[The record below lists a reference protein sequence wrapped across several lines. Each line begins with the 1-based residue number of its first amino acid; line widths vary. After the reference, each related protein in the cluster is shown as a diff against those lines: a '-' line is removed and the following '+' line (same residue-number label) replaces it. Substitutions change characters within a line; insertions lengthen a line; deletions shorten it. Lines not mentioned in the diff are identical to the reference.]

1 VKFRR
6 PVLASTLL
14 AAALGLAAC
23 SGTSPIA
30 SSPAA
35 ASGATSPAA
44 ASGATSSATQTTV
57 PSATSTPTKPA
68 GSVQASAG
76 CSYIDQTTAASV
88 LGFTT
93 AAGLHSTAGSSA
105 AMKKLDGCMYESA
118 TDGSLGYD
126 VAQVD
131 PQIAQGMVDAAKA
144 DMASAPVASYDVGLP
159 NSIGFTQTL
168 PQGVDS
174 QVTIASGDRLIM
186 VASTRKDGDVAKSQ
200 ASAIAAAKLLV
211 SHP

>member
-1 VKFRR
+1 MKFRR

-23 SGTSPIA
+23 SGTSSIA
-30 SSPAA
+30 SSPVA
-35 ASGATSPAA
+35 ASG
-44 ASGATSSATQTTV
+44 ATQTTV
-57 PSATSTPTKPA
+57 PSASSSPTEPA

-76 CSYIDQTTAASV
+76 CSYIDQATAASL

-93 AAGLHSTAGSSA
+93 AAGLHSAAGSSS
-105 AMKKLDGCMYESA
+105 AMKKLDGCLYESK

-126 VAQVD
+126 VVQVD
-131 PQIAQGMVDAAKA
+131 PQVAQAMVAAAKA
-144 DMASAPVASYDVGLP
+144 KMASAPVASYDVGVP

-174 QVTIASGDRLIM
+174 QVTIASGDRLIT
-186 VASTRKDGDVAKSQ
+186 VASTRKDSNVAKSQ

>member
-1 VKFRR
+1 MRFRR

-23 SGTSPIA
+23 SGTSSTASNPVAA
-30 SSPAA
+30 SS
-35 ASGATSPAA
+35 
-44 ASGATSSATQTTV
+44 ATSSATPTTV

-68 GSVQASAG
+68 GSVQAGAG
-76 CSYIDQTTAASV
+76 CSYIDQTTAASL

-93 AAGLHSTAGSSA
+93 AAGLSSMAGSTD
-105 AMKKLDGCMYESA
+105 AMKKLDGCMYEST
-118 TDGSLGYD
+118 TDGGLGYV

-131 PQIAQGMVDAAKA
+131 PQFAQGMVDAAKA
-144 DMASAPVASYDVGLP
+144 KMASAPVASYDVGVP

-168 PQGVDS
+168 APGVDS
-174 QVTIASGDRLIM
+174 QVTIASGDRLIT

-211 SHP
+211 SHA

>member
-1 VKFRR
+1 MRFRR

-23 SGTSPIA
+23 SGTSSTA
-30 SSPAA
+30 SSPVA
-35 ASGATSPAA
+35 ASS
-44 ASGATSSATQTTV
+44 ATSSATPTTV

-68 GSVQASAG
+68 GSVQAGAG
-76 CSYIDQTTAASV
+76 CSYIDQTTAASL

-93 AAGLHSTAGSSA
+93 AAGLSSMAGSSD
-105 AMKKLDGCMYESA
+105 AMKKLDGCMYENT

-144 DMASAPVASYDVGLP
+144 KMASAPVASYDVGVP
-159 NSIGFTQTL
+159 NSMGFTQTL
-168 PQGVDS
+168 AQGVDS
-174 QVTIASGDRLIM
+174 QVTIASSDRLIT

-211 SHP
+211 SHA

>member
-1 VKFRR
+1 MKFRR

-23 SGTSPIA
+23 SGTSSIA
-30 SSPAA
+30 SS
-35 ASGATSPAA
+35 SVA
-44 ASGATSSATQTTV
+44 ASGATSSETQTTV
-57 PSATSTPTKPA
+57 PSATKPA

-76 CSYIDQTTAASV
+76 CSYIDQATAASL

-93 AAGLHSTAGSSA
+93 AAGLHSAAGSSS
-105 AMKKLDGCMYESA
+105 AMKKLDGCMYESK

-126 VAQVD
+126 VVQVD
-131 PQIAQGMVDAAKA
+131 PQVAQSMVAAAKA
-144 DMASAPVASYDVGLP
+144 KMASAPVASYDVGVP

-174 QVTIASGDRLIM
+174 QVTIASGDRLIT
-186 VASTRKDGDVAKSQ
+186 VASTRKDSNVAKSQ

>member
-1 VKFRR
+1 MKFRR
-6 PVLASTLL
+6 PVLVSTLL

-23 SGTSPIA
+23 SGTSSIA
-30 SSPAA
+30 SSPV
-35 ASGATSPAA
+35 A

-57 PSATSTPTKPA
+57 PSATEPA

-76 CSYIDQTTAASV
+76 CSYIDQATAASL

-93 AAGLHSTAGSSA
+93 AAGLHSAAASAA
-105 AMKKLDGCMYESA
+105 AMKKLDDCMYESK
-118 TDGSLGYD
+118 TDGSLGYV

-131 PQIAQGMVDAAKA
+131 PQFAQGMVDAAKA
-144 DMASAPVASYDVGLP
+144 KMASATVTSYDVGVP

-168 PQGVDS
+168 GQGVDS
-174 QVTIASGDRLIM
+174 QVTIASGDRLIT

>member
-1 VKFRR
+1 VRFRR

-23 SGTSPIA
+23 SGTGSIA
-30 SSPAA
+30 SSPVA
-35 ASGATSPAA
+35 ASGAT
-44 ASGATSSATQTTV
+44 GSATQTTV

-76 CSYIDQTTAASV
+76 CSYIDQTTAASL

-93 AAGLHSTAGSSA
+93 AAGLSSMAGSTA
-105 AMKKLDGCMYESA
+105 AMKKLDGCMYEST

-126 VAQVD
+126 VVQVD
-131 PQIAQGMVDAAKA
+131 PQFAQAMVAAAKA
-144 DMASAPVASYDVGLP
+144 KMASAPVASYDVGLP
-159 NSIGFTQTL
+159 NSVGFTQTL
-168 PQGVDS
+168 APGVDS
-174 QVTIASGDRLIM
+174 QVTIASGDRLIT
-186 VASTRKDGDVAKSQ
+186 VASTRKDSNVAKSQ
-200 ASAIAAAKLLV
+200 ASAIAAGKLLV

>member
-1 VKFRR
+1 MKFRR

-23 SGTSPIA
+23 SGTSSIA
-30 SSPAA
+30 SSPVA
-35 ASGATSPAA
+35 ASG
-44 ASGATSSATQTTV
+44 ATQTTV
-57 PSATSTPTKPA
+57 PSATSTPTNPA

-76 CSYIDQTTAASV
+76 CSYIDQTTAASL

-93 AAGLHSTAGSSA
+93 AAGLHSAAGSSS
-105 AMKKLDGCMYESA
+105 AMKKLDGCMYESK

-126 VAQVD
+126 VVQVD
-131 PQIAQGMVDAAKA
+131 PQVAQAMVAAAKTK
-144 DMASAPVASYDVGLP
+144 MASAPVASYDVGLP

-174 QVTIASGDRLIM
+174 QVTIASGDRLIT
-186 VASTRKDGDVAKSQ
+186 VASTRKDSNVAKSQ

>member
-1 VKFRR
+1 MKFRR

-23 SGTSPIA
+23 SGTSSIA
-30 SSPAA
+30 SSPVA
-35 ASGATSPAA
+35 ASG
-44 ASGATSSATQTTV
+44 ATQTTV
-57 PSATSTPTKPA
+57 PSASSTPTNPA

-76 CSYIDQTTAASV
+76 CSYIDQTTAASL

-93 AAGLHSTAGSSA
+93 AAGLHSAAGSSD
-105 AMKKLDGCMYESA
+105 AMKKLDGCMYENT

-144 DMASAPVASYDVGLP
+144 KMASAPVASYDVGVP
-159 NSIGFTQTL
+159 NSMGFTQTL
-168 PQGVDS
+168 AQGVDS
-174 QVTIASGDRLIM
+174 QVTIASGDRLIT

-211 SHP
+211 SHA

>member
-1 VKFRR
+1 MKFRR

-23 SGTSPIA
+23 SGTSSIA
-30 SSPAA
+30 SSPVA
-35 ASGATSPAA
+35 ASG
-44 ASGATSSATQTTV
+44 ATQTTV
-57 PSATSTPTKPA
+57 PSATSTPTNPA

-76 CSYIDQTTAASV
+76 CSYIDQATAASL

-93 AAGLHSTAGSSA
+93 AAGLHSAAGSSS
-105 AMKKLDGCMYESA
+105 AMKKLDGCMYESK

-131 PQIAQGMVDAAKA
+131 PQVAQAMVAAAKA
-144 DMASAPVASYDVGLP
+144 KMASAPVASYDVGVP

-168 PQGVDS
+168 APGVDS
-174 QVTIASGDRLIM
+174 QVTIASGDRLIT
-186 VASTRKDGDVAKSQ
+186 VASTRKDSNVAKSQ

>member
-1 VKFRR
+1 MKFRR

-23 SGTSPIA
+23 SGTSSIA
-30 SSPAA
+30 SSPVA
-35 ASGATSPAA
+35 ASG
-44 ASGATSSATQTTV
+44 ATQTTV
-57 PSATSTPTKPA
+57 PSASSSPTEPA

-76 CSYIDQTTAASV
+76 CSYIDQTTAASL

-93 AAGLHSTAGSSA
+93 AAGLHSAAGSSS
-105 AMKKLDGCMYESA
+105 AMKKLDGCLYESK

-126 VAQVD
+126 VVQVD
-131 PQIAQGMVDAAKA
+131 PQVAQAMVAAAKA
-144 DMASAPVASYDVGLP
+144 KMASAPVASYDVGVP

-174 QVTIASGDRLIM
+174 QVTIASGDRLIT
-186 VASTRKDGDVAKSQ
+186 VASTRKDSNVAKSQ

>member
-1 VKFRR
+1 MKFRR

-23 SGTSPIA
+23 SGTSSIA
-30 SSPAA
+30 SSPVA
-35 ASGATSPAA
+35 ASG
-44 ASGATSSATQTTV
+44 ATQTTV
-57 PSATSTPTKPA
+57 PSASSSPTEPA

-76 CSYIDQTTAASV
+76 CSYIDQATAASL

-93 AAGLHSTAGSSA
+93 AAGLHSAAGTSS
-105 AMKKLDGCMYESA
+105 AMKKLDGCLYESK

-126 VAQVD
+126 VVQVD
-131 PQIAQGMVDAAKA
+131 PQVAQAMVAAAKTK
-144 DMASAPVASYDVGLP
+144 MASAPVASYDVGLP

-174 QVTIASGDRLIM
+174 QVTIASGDRLIT
-186 VASTRKDGDVAKSQ
+186 VASTRKDSNVAKSQ
-200 ASAIAAAKLLV
+200 ASAIAAGKLLV

>member
-1 VKFRR
+1 MRFRR

-23 SGTSPIA
+23 SGTSSTA
-30 SSPAA
+30 SSPVA
-35 ASGATSPAA
+35 ASGAS
-44 ASGATSSATQTTV
+44 SSATPTTV

-68 GSVQASAG
+68 GSVQAGAG
-76 CSYIDQTTAASV
+76 CSYIDQTTAASL

-93 AAGLHSTAGSSA
+93 AAGLHSAAGSSD
-105 AMKKLDGCMYESA
+105 AMKKLDGCMYEST

-144 DMASAPVASYDVGLP
+144 KMASAPVASYDVGLP

-168 PQGVDS
+168 AQGVDS

-211 SHP
+211 SHA

>member
-1 VKFRR
+1 MKFRR

-23 SGTSPIA
+23 SGTSSIA
-30 SSPAA
+30 SSPV
-35 ASGATSPAA
+35 A

-76 CSYIDQTTAASV
+76 CSYIDQTTAASL

-93 AAGLHSTAGSSA
+93 AAGLHSAAGSSD
-105 AMKKLDGCMYESA
+105 AMKKLDGCMYESK

-126 VAQVD
+126 VVQVD
-131 PQIAQGMVDAAKA
+131 PLGESLGEA
-144 DMASAPVASYDVGLP
+144 DRV
-159 NSIGFTQTL
+159 
-168 PQGVDS
+168 
-174 QVTIASGDRLIM
+174 R
-186 VASTRKDGDVAKSQ
+186 
-200 ASAIAAAKLLV
+200 
-211 SHP
+211 

>member
-1 VKFRR
+1 MRFRR

-23 SGTSPIA
+23 SGTSSTA
-30 SSPAA
+30 SSPVA
-35 ASGATSPAA
+35 ASS
-44 ASGATSSATQTTV
+44 ATSSATPTTV

-68 GSVQASAG
+68 GSVQAGAG
-76 CSYIDQTTAASV
+76 CSYIDQTTAASL

-93 AAGLHSTAGSSA
+93 AAGLSSMAGSSD
-105 AMKKLDGCMYESA
+105 AMKKLDGCMYENT

-144 DMASAPVASYDVGLP
+144 KMASAPVASYDVGVP
-159 NSIGFTQTL
+159 NSMGFTQTL
-168 PQGVDS
+168 AQGVDS
-174 QVTIASGDRLIM
+174 QVTIASGDRLIT

-211 SHP
+211 SHA

>member
-1 VKFRR
+1 MKFRR

-23 SGTSPIA
+23 SGTSSIA
-30 SSPAA
+30 SSPVA
-35 ASGATSPAA
+35 ASG
-44 ASGATSSATQTTV
+44 ATQTTV
-57 PSATSTPTKPA
+57 PSATSTPTNPA

-76 CSYIDQTTAASV
+76 CSYIDQATAASL

-93 AAGLHSTAGSSA
+93 AAGLHSAAGTSA
-105 AMKKLDGCMYESA
+105 AMKKLDGCMYESK

-126 VAQVD
+126 VVQVD
-131 PQIAQGMVDAAKA
+131 PQVAQAMVAAAKTK
-144 DMASAPVASYDVGLP
+144 MASAPVASYDVGLP

-174 QVTIASGDRLIM
+174 QVTIASGDRLIT
-186 VASTRKDGDVAKSQ
+186 VASTRKDSNVAKSQ

>member
-1 VKFRR
+1 MRFRR

-23 SGTSPIA
+23 SGTSSTA
-30 SSPAA
+30 SSPVA
-35 ASGATSPAA
+35 ASS
-44 ASGATSSATQTTV
+44 ATSSATPTTV

-76 CSYIDQTTAASV
+76 CSYIDQTTAASL

-93 AAGLHSTAGSSA
+93 AAGLSSMAGSSD
-105 AMKKLDGCMYESA
+105 AMKKLDGCMYENT

-144 DMASAPVASYDVGLP
+144 KMASAPVASYDVGVP
-159 NSIGFTQTL
+159 NSMGFTQTL
-168 PQGVDS
+168 AQGVDS

-211 SHP
+211 SHA

>member
-1 VKFRR
+1 MKFRR

-23 SGTSPIA
+23 SGTSSIA
-30 SSPAA
+30 SSPVA
-35 ASGATSPAA
+35 ASGV
-44 ASGATSSATQTTV
+44 TSSATQTTV
-57 PSATSTPTKPA
+57 PSATSTPTNPA

-76 CSYIDQTTAASV
+76 CSYIDQTTAASL

-93 AAGLHSTAGSSA
+93 AAGLHSAAASAA
-105 AMKKLDGCMYESA
+105 AMKKLDDCMYESK

-126 VAQVD
+126 VVQVD
-131 PQIAQGMVDAAKA
+131 PQVAQAMVAAAKTK
-144 DMASAPVASYDVGLP
+144 MASAPVASYDVGLP

-174 QVTIASGDRLIM
+174 QVTIASGDRLIT
-186 VASTRKDGDVAKSQ
+186 VASTRKDSNVAKSQ

>member
-1 VKFRR
+1 MKFRR

-23 SGTSPIA
+23 SGTSSIA
-30 SSPAA
+30 SSPV
-35 ASGATSPAA
+35 A

-57 PSATSTPTKPA
+57 PSATEPA

-76 CSYIDQTTAASV
+76 CSYIDQATAASL

-93 AAGLHSTAGSSA
+93 AAGLHSAAASAA
-105 AMKKLDGCMYESA
+105 AMKKLDDCMYESK
-118 TDGSLGYD
+118 TDGSLGYV

-131 PQIAQGMVDAAKA
+131 PQLAQGMVDAAKA
-144 DMASAPVASYDVGLP
+144 KMASAPVASYDVGVP

-174 QVTIASGDRLIM
+174 QVTIASGDKLIT
-186 VASTRKDGDVAKSQ
+186 VASTRKDSNVAKSQ

>member
-1 VKFRR
+1 MKFRR

-23 SGTSPIA
+23 SGTSSIA
-30 SSPAA
+30 SSPV
-35 ASGATSPAA
+35 A

-57 PSATSTPTKPA
+57 PSATEPA

-76 CSYIDQTTAASV
+76 CSYIDQATAASL

-93 AAGLHSTAGSSA
+93 AAGLHSAAGSSS
-105 AMKKLDGCMYESA
+105 AMKKLDGCLYESK

-126 VAQVD
+126 VVQVD
-131 PQIAQGMVDAAKA
+131 PQVAQAMVAAAKA
-144 DMASAPVASYDVGLP
+144 KMASAPVASYDVGLP
-159 NSIGFTQTL
+159 NSVGFTQTL
-168 PQGVDS
+168 APGVDS
-174 QVTIASGDRLIM
+174 QVTIASGDRLIT

-211 SHP
+211 SHA

>member
-1 VKFRR
+1 MKFRR
-6 PVLASTLL
+6 PVLASILL

-23 SGTSPIA
+23 SGTSSIA
-30 SSPAA
+30 SSPV
-35 ASGATSPAA
+35 A

-57 PSATSTPTKPA
+57 PSATEPA

-76 CSYIDQTTAASV
+76 CSYIDQATAASL

-93 AAGLHSTAGSSA
+93 AAGLHSAAGTSA
-105 AMKKLDGCMYESA
+105 AMKKLDDCMYESK
-118 TDGSLGYD
+118 TDGSLGYV

-131 PQIAQGMVDAAKA
+131 PQLAQGMVDAAKA
-144 DMASAPVASYDVGLP
+144 KMANAPVASYDVGVP

-174 QVTIASGDRLIM
+174 QVTIASGDKLIT
-186 VASTRKDGDVAKSQ
+186 VASTRKDSNVAKSQ

>member
-1 VKFRR
+1 MKFRR

-14 AAALGLAAC
+14 AAAFGLAAC
-23 SGTSPIA
+23 SGTSSIA
-30 SSPAA
+30 SSPVA
-35 ASGATSPAA
+35 ASG
-44 ASGATSSATQTTV
+44 ATQTTV
-57 PSATSTPTKPA
+57 PSASSSPTEPA

-76 CSYIDQTTAASV
+76 CSYIDQATAASL

-93 AAGLHSTAGSSA
+93 AAGLHSAAGSSS
-105 AMKKLDGCMYESA
+105 AMKKLDGCLYESK

-126 VAQVD
+126 VVQVD
-131 PQIAQGMVDAAKA
+131 PQVAQAMVAAAKA
-144 DMASAPVASYDVGLP
+144 KMASAPVASYDVGVP

-174 QVTIASGDRLIM
+174 QVTIASGDRLIT
-186 VASTRKDGDVAKSQ
+186 VASTRKDSNVAKSQ

>member
-6 PVLASTLL
+6 PVLAVTLL
-14 AAALGLAAC
+14 AAALGLTAC
-23 SGTSPIA
+23 SGA
-30 SSPAA
+30 SSTASTPVAA
-35 ASGATSPAA
+35 
-44 ASGATSSATQTTV
+44 SSATGSATPTTV

-68 GSVQASAG
+68 GSVQAGAG
-76 CSYIDQTTAASV
+76 CSYIDQTTAASL

-93 AAGLHSTAGSSA
+93 AAGLSSMAGSSA
-105 AMKKLDGCMYESA
+105 AMKKLDGCLYEST

-131 PQIAQGMVDAAKA
+131 PQLAQGMVDAAKA
-144 DMASAPVASYDVGLP
+144 KMASAPVASYDVGVP
-159 NSIGFTQTL
+159 NSTGFTQTL
-168 PQGVDS
+168 AQGVDS
-174 QVTIASGDRLIM
+174 QVTIASGDRLIT

-211 SHP
+211 SHT

>member
-1 VKFRR
+1 MKFRR

-23 SGTSPIA
+23 SGTSSIA
-30 SSPAA
+30 SSPV
-35 ASGATSPAA
+35 A

-57 PSATSTPTKPA
+57 PSATAPA

-76 CSYIDQTTAASV
+76 CSYIDQATAASL

-93 AAGLHSTAGSSA
+93 AAGLHSAAASAA
-105 AMKKLDGCMYESA
+105 AMKKLDDCMYESK
-118 TDGSLGYD
+118 TDGSLGYV

-131 PQIAQGMVDAAKA
+131 PQLAQGMVDAAKA
-144 DMASAPVASYDVGLP
+144 KMASAPVASYDVGVP

-174 QVTIASGDRLIM
+174 QVTIASGDRLIT
-186 VASTRKDGDVAKSQ
+186 VASTRKDSNVAKSQ

>member
-1 VKFRR
+1 MKFRR

-23 SGTSPIA
+23 SGTSSIA
-30 SSPAA
+30 SSPVA
-35 ASGATSPAA
+35 ASG
-44 ASGATSSATQTTV
+44 ATQTTV
-57 PSATSTPTKPA
+57 PSATSTPTEPA

-76 CSYIDQTTAASV
+76 CSYIDQTTAASL

-93 AAGLHSTAGSSA
+93 AAGLHSAAGSSS
-105 AMKKLDGCMYESA
+105 AMKKLDGCMYESK

-126 VAQVD
+126 VVQVD
-131 PQIAQGMVDAAKA
+131 PQVAQAMVAAAKTK
-144 DMASAPVASYDVGLP
+144 MASAPVASYDVGLP
-159 NSIGFTQTL
+159 NSVGFTQTL
-168 PQGVDS
+168 APGVDS
-174 QVTIASGDRLIM
+174 QVTIASGDRLIT

-211 SHP
+211 SHT

>member
-1 VKFRR
+1 MKFRR

-23 SGTSPIA
+23 SGTSSIA
-30 SSPAA
+30 SSPVA
-35 ASGATSPAA
+35 ASGAS
-44 ASGATSSATQTTV
+44 QTTV
-57 PSATSTPTKPA
+57 PSATSTPTNPA

-76 CSYIDQTTAASV
+76 CSYIDQATAASL

-93 AAGLHSTAGSSA
+93 AAGLHGAAGTSA
-105 AMKKLDGCMYESA
+105 AMKKLDGCMYESK

-126 VAQVD
+126 VVQVD
-131 PQIAQGMVDAAKA
+131 PQVAQAMVAAAKA
-144 DMASAPVASYDVGLP
+144 KMASAPVASYDVGVP

-174 QVTIASGDRLIM
+174 QVTIASGDRLIT
-186 VASTRKDGDVAKSQ
+186 VASTRKDSNVAKSQ

>member
-1 VKFRR
+1 M
-6 PVLASTLL
+6 
-14 AAALGLAAC
+14 
-23 SGTSPIA
+23 
-30 SSPAA
+30 
-35 ASGATSPAA
+35 
-44 ASGATSSATQTTV
+44 
-57 PSATSTPTKPA
+57 PSATEPA

-76 CSYIDQTTAASV
+76 CSYIDQATAASL

-93 AAGLHSTAGSSA
+93 AAGLHSAAASAA
-105 AMKKLDGCMYESA
+105 AMKKLDDCMYESK
-118 TDGSLGYD
+118 TDGSLGYV

-131 PQIAQGMVDAAKA
+131 PQLAQGMVDAAKA
-144 DMASAPVASYDVGLP
+144 KMASAPVASYDVGVP

-174 QVTIASGDRLIM
+174 QVTIASGDKLIT
-186 VASTRKDGDVAKSQ
+186 VASTRKDSNVAKSQ

>member
-1 VKFRR
+1 MKFRR
-6 PVLASTLL
+6 PVLASILL

-23 SGTSPIA
+23 SGTSSIA
-30 SSPAA
+30 SSPV
-35 ASGATSPAA
+35 A

-57 PSATSTPTKPA
+57 PSATEPA

-76 CSYIDQTTAASV
+76 CSYIDQATAASL

-93 AAGLHSTAGSSA
+93 AAGLHSAAASAA
-105 AMKKLDGCMYESA
+105 AMKKLDDCMYESK
-118 TDGSLGYD
+118 TDGSLGYV

-131 PQIAQGMVDAAKA
+131 PQLAQGMVDAAKA
-144 DMASAPVASYDVGLP
+144 KMASAPVASYDVGVP

-174 QVTIASGDRLIM
+174 QVTIASGDKLIT
-186 VASTRKDGDVAKSQ
+186 VASTRKDSNVAKSQ

>member
-1 VKFRR
+1 MKFRR
-6 PVLASTLL
+6 PVLVTTLL

-23 SGTSPIA
+23 SGTSSIA
-30 SSPAA
+30 SSPVA
-35 ASGATSPAA
+35 ASGAT
-44 ASGATSSATQTTV
+44 QTTV
-57 PSATSTPTKPA
+57 SSATSTPTTPA

-76 CSYIDQTTAASV
+76 CSYIDQATAASL

-93 AAGLHSTAGSSA
+93 AAGLHSAAASAA
-105 AMKKLDGCMYESA
+105 AMKKLDDCMYESK
-118 TDGSLGYD
+118 TDGSLGYV

-131 PQIAQGMVDAAKA
+131 PQLAQGMVDAAKA
-144 DMASAPVASYDVGLP
+144 KMASAPVASYDVGVP
-159 NSIGFTQTL
+159 NSFGFTQTL

-174 QVTIASGDRLIM
+174 QVTIASGDKLIT
-186 VASTRKDGDVAKSQ
+186 VASTRKDSNVAKSQ

>member
-1 VKFRR
+1 
-6 PVLASTLL
+6 VLASTLL

-23 SGTSPIA
+23 SGTSSIA
-30 SSPAA
+30 SSPV
-35 ASGATSPAA
+35 A

-57 PSATSTPTKPA
+57 PSATEPA

-76 CSYIDQTTAASV
+76 CSYIDQATAASL

-93 AAGLHSTAGSSA
+93 AAGLHSAAASAA
-105 AMKKLDGCMYESA
+105 AMKKLDDCMYESK
-118 TDGSLGYD
+118 TDGSLGYV

-131 PQIAQGMVDAAKA
+131 PQLAQGMVDAAKA
-144 DMASAPVASYDVGLP
+144 KMASAPVATYDVGVP

-168 PQGVDS
+168 GQGVDS
-174 QVTIASGDRLIM
+174 QVTIASGDRLIT
-186 VASTRKDGDVAKSQ
+186 VASTRKDSNVAKSQ

>member
-1 VKFRR
+1 MRFSR
-6 PVLASTLL
+6 PVLAVTLL

-23 SGTSPIA
+23 SGASSTA
-30 SSPAA
+30 SSPVA
-35 ASGATSPAA
+35 ASS
-44 ASGATSSATQTTV
+44 ATSSATPTTV

-68 GSVQASAG
+68 GSVQAGAG
-76 CSYIDQTTAASV
+76 CSYIDQTTAASL

-93 AAGLHSTAGSSA
+93 AAGLHSAASSTD
-105 AMKKLDGCMYESA
+105 AMKKLDDCMYEST
-118 TDGSLGYD
+118 TDGGLAYV

-144 DMASAPVASYDVGLP
+144 KMASAPVASYDVGVP
-159 NSIGFTQTL
+159 NSMGFTQTL
-168 PQGVDS
+168 AQGVDS
-174 QVTIASGDRLIM
+174 QVTIASGDRLIT